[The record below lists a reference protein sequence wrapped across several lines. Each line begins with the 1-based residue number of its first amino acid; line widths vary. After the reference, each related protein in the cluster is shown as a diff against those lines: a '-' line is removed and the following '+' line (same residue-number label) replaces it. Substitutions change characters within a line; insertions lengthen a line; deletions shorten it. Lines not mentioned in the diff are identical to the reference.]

1 VTDERYERG
10 WEKLQELAGA
20 DGKRVIETVEELSP
34 DLARLVVEF
43 GYGDIYTRPG
53 LDIRQRQLIAI
64 AALTALGGADAQL
77 DYHVRIGLDAGLKPS
92 EIVEAIVHCIPFVG
106 FARVLNAAR
115 AVKRAFA
122 ARGISTGTS
131 PAHPGSE

>member
-1 VTDERYERG
+1 LSDERYERG

-20 DGKRVIETVEELSP
+20 DGERVVETVREVSP

-53 LDIRQRQLIAI
+53 LGIRERQLIAI
-64 AALTALGGADAQL
+64 AALTALGGAEAQL
-77 DYHVRIGLDAGLKPS
+77 DYHVRIGLKAGVEPE
-92 EIVEAIVHCIPFVG
+92 EIVETIVHCTPFVG

-122 ARGISTGTS
+122 AHGVSR
-131 PAHPGSE
+131 

>member
-10 WEKLQELAGA
+10 LEKLHELAGA
-20 DGKRVIETVEELSP
+20 DGQRVIETVEELSP

-64 AALTALGGADAQL
+64 AALTALGGAEAQL
-77 DYHVRIGLDAGLKPS
+77 DYHVRIGLDAGLEPA
-92 EIVEAIVHCIPFVG
+92 EIVETIVHCTPFVG

-122 ARGISTGTS
+122 ARGIPTGTS

>member
-43 GYGDIYTRPG
+43 GYGDIYTRAG

-64 AALTALGGADAQL
+64 AALTALGGAEAQL
-77 DYHVRIGLDAGLKPS
+77 DYHVRIGLDAGLRPE
-92 EIVEAIVHCIPFVG
+92 EIVETIVHCAPFVG
-106 FARVLNAAR
+106 FPRVLNAAR

-122 ARGISTGTS
+122 ARGI
-131 PAHPGSE
+131 

>member
-1 VTDERYERG
+1 LGDERYDRG
-10 WEKLQELAGA
+10 WAKLLELAGK
-20 DGKRVIETVEELSP
+20 DGERVVETVGELSP

-64 AALTALGGADAQL
+64 AALTAIGGAEAQL
-77 DYHVRIGLDAGLKPS
+77 EYHVRIGLNAGVEPS
-92 EIVEAIVHCIPFVG
+92 EIVETIVHCTPFVG

-122 ARGISTGTS
+122 ARRIDVSGD
-131 PAHPGSE
+131 A